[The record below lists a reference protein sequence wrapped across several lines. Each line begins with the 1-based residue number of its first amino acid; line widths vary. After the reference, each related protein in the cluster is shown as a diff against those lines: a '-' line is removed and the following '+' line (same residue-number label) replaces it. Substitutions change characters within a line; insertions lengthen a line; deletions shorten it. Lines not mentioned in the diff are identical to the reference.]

1 MLFRAHRLFDGRTP
15 KVFRDWVVEVED
27 GRILDVGAP
36 VASGVRV
43 GCR

>member
-15 KVFRDWVVEVED
+15 TVFHDWVVEVEN
-27 GRILDVGAP
+27 GRILNIGP
-36 VASGVRV
+36 LLASGVRV